1 MLERFKKSSGPKM
14 IDRKVAI
21 TGASSGIGK
30 ATALRMASEGA
41 DVALIARNRERLE
54 ETANEIRSMGRQAV
68 VIEADVT
75 DAEAVKAAV
84 DTAIKELGRI
94 DVFHCNAGI
103 YLRCPAKDLRM
114 DQIRKLMEV
123 DYFGC
128 LNCVYAIL
136 PYFLERH
143 QGHLV
148 TTCSM
153 DGKKGVPPDAA
164 YVAAKFAMNGFFQV
178 LRQEMRGTGVN
189 VSIIYPSRMDTPQ
202 IKHVDCPGITPKGNP
217 DMVAKAVVNSVLK
230 NKKEVMVPS
239 LSCHLM
245 TWADAISPTLSDWM
259 IRVNHLDGT
268 ENDIEPINE
277 AK

>member
-1 MLERFKKSSGPKM
+1 MGKLDNKN
-14 IDRKVAI
+14 VAI

-30 ATALRMASEGA
+30 ATALHVAKEGA
-41 DVALIARNRERLE
+41 NVALIARNRERLE
-54 ETANEIRSMGRQAV
+54 ETAEAVRALGRKAV

-75 DAEAVKAAV
+75 DAEKVKEAV
-84 DTAIKELGRI
+84 DTAIRELGSL

-123 DYFGC
+123 DFFGC
-128 LNCVYAIL
+128 LNCVYAVL
-136 PYFLERH
+136 PYFLERKS
-143 QGHLV
+143 GTIV

-178 LRQEMRGTGVN
+178 LRQELRGTGVHAA
-189 VSIIYPSRMDTPQ
+189 IIYPSRMDTPQ
-202 IKHVDCPGITPKGNP
+202 IRHVDCPSITPKGDP
-217 DMVAKAVVNSVLK
+217 DLVAKAVVKAVVK
-230 NKKEVMVPS
+230 KKKELMVPS
-239 LSCHLM
+239 FSCHLL
-245 TWADAISPTLSDWM
+245 TWADAISPSLSDWLVR
-259 IRVNHLDGT
+259 INHLDGT
-268 ENDIEPINE
+268 VNDIEPINE

>member
-1 MLERFKKSSGPKM
+1 MKQRLLGK
-14 IDRKVAI
+14 KVAI

-30 ATALRMASEGA
+30 ATAIRMAKEGA
-41 DVALIARNRERLE
+41 DIALIARNRERLDE
-54 ETANEIRSMGRQAV
+54 VAGLVRAEGRNAV

-75 DAEAVKAAV
+75 DPESVKRAVAEAIEK
-84 DTAIKELGRI
+84 LGGL

-128 LNCVYAIL
+128 LNCVYAVL
-136 PYFLERH
+136 PYFLEKKS
-143 QGHLV
+143 GSIV

-164 YVAAKFAMNGFFQV
+164 YVGAKFAMNGFFQV
-178 LRQEMRGTGVN
+178 LRQELRGSGVH
-189 VSIIYPSRMDTPQ
+189 IGTIYPSRMDTPQ
-202 IKHVDCPGITPKGNP
+202 IAHVDCPGITPKGDP
-217 DMVAKAVVNSVLK
+217 DMVAKAVVRSVVHK
-230 NKKEVMVPS
+230 KKELMVPS
-239 LSCHLM
+239 FSCHLL
-245 TWADAISPTLSDWM
+245 TWADAISPSLSDWL
-259 IRVNHLDGT
+259 IRINKLSGSENGT
-268 ENDIEPINE
+268 EPINE

>member
-1 MLERFKKSSGPKM
+1 MGKLDNKN
-14 IDRKVAI
+14 VAI

-30 ATALRMASEGA
+30 ATALRVAKEGA
-41 DVALIARNRERLE
+41 NVALIARNRERLE
-54 ETANEIRSMGRQAV
+54 ETAEAVRALGRKAV

-75 DAEAVKAAV
+75 DAEKVKEAV
-84 DTAIKELGRI
+84 DTAIRELGSL

-123 DYFGC
+123 DFFGC
-128 LNCVYAIL
+128 LNCVYAVL
-136 PYFLERH
+136 PYFLERKS
-143 QGHLV
+143 GTIV

-178 LRQEMRGTGVN
+178 LRQELRGTGVHAA
-189 VSIIYPSRMDTPQ
+189 IIYPSRMDTPQ
-202 IKHVDCPGITPKGNP
+202 IRHVDCPSITPKGDP
-217 DMVAKAVVNSVLK
+217 DLVAKAVVKAVV
-230 NKKEVMVPS
+230 KKKKDLMVPS
-239 LSCHLM
+239 FSCHLL
-245 TWADAISPTLSDWM
+245 TWADAISPSLSDWLVR
-259 IRVNHLDGT
+259 INHLDGT
-268 ENDIEPINE
+268 VNDIEPINE